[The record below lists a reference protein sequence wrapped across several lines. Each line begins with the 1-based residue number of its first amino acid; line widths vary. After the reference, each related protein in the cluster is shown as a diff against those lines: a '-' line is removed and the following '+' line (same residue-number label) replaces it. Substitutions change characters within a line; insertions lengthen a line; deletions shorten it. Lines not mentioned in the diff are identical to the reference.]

1 MVRVTAEYEASRRA
15 LQQSPSNRAGQE
27 AGLDQPV
34 PPLPQSPSNRAGQKA
49 GLDVGDSGAA
59 ATAASTAPPLRHDP
73 PKAERDR
80 LQHQQRT
87 ASPEA
92 ADSDTAP
99 GTAAAGGAAGPVST
113 ARDEFTMEDAVILRR
128 TTQGCHNQ
136 MRALLISLAEDAE
149 ETPTTGDPNQPRQVA
164 FPALAPWRHYLAHHK
179 EWKGIIGPG
188 VVSMYGQFRSRTDAN
203 HGSQLRLDFVVQ
215 RSDGVVATLHPGR
228 VPRLDARVHFYD
240 PGTFHP

>member
-1 MVRVTAEYEASRRA
+1 MDQPVPP
-15 LQQSPSNRAGQE
+15 LPQSPSNRAEQE

-34 PPLPQSPSNRAGQKA
+34 PLPQSPSNRAGQKA

-73 PKAERDR
+73 PKAERDRLYR

-136 MRALLISLAEDAE
+136 MRALLISLTEDAE

-164 FPALAPWRHYLAHHK
+164 FPALTPWRDYLAHHK
-179 EWKGIIGPG
+179 ESKEIIGPG
-188 VVSMYGQFRSRTDAN
+188 VVSMYAQFRSRTDAN
-203 HGSQLRLDFVVQ
+203 RGSQLRLDFVVQ